1 MRAMKSRREEAVM
14 TAELL
19 KYLTKQELI
28 EVILDI
34 KRLYKVRDEDLLN
47 SARYALMKLCKR

>member
-1 MRAMKSRREEAVM
+1 ME
-14 TAELL
+14 ELL
-19 KYLTKQELI
+19 KYLEKEELI

-47 SARYALMKLCKR
+47 SARYALMKRCKK